1 LFRGTKFY
9 TGENNLNHIVMQKT
23 KSKTASKSRG
33 TSRTQ
38 SSSRSSNAS
47 NAKSTSSSALQ
58 EFFVD
63 QLKDIYWAEKHLT
76 KTLPKMHKAAT
87 TEELKEALEDHLA
100 VTEDQVTQLEKV
112 FDMLG
117 KKAQAKKCEA
127 MEGLTKEGSSIIE
140 ETEKGSLTRDAGLIM
155 AAQKVEHY
163 EIATYGSL
171 VQLAK
176 TLQLS
181 DVASILEGILNEE
194 KEADKTLTEV
204 AENNINI
211 EASAEG
217 AEEDEEETAKDEET
231 E

>member
-1 LFRGTKFY
+1 
-9 TGENNLNHIVMQKT
+9 MQKT

-33 TSRTQ
+33 ASRAQ
-38 SSSRSSNAS
+38 SSSRSSNAG
-47 NAKSTSSSALQ
+47 NVKETSSSALQ

-76 KTLPKMHKAAT
+76 KALPKMQKAAT
-87 TEELKEALEDHLA
+87 TEELKDALEDHLA

-112 FDMLG
+112 FEMLG

-127 MEGLTKEGSSIIE
+127 MEGLTKEGSSIID
-140 ETEKGSLTRDAGLIM
+140 ETEKGTLTRDVGLIM

-181 DVASILEGILNEE
+181 DIANILEGILNEE

-211 EASAEG
+211 EASSEDS
-217 AEEDEEETAKDEET
+217 EEEEETAKDEET

>member
-1 LFRGTKFY
+1 M
-9 TGENNLNHIVMQKT
+9 EKT
-23 KSKTASKSRG
+23 KSAKTANKSK
-33 TSRTQ
+33 
-38 SSSRSSNAS
+38 SSSRSS
-47 NAKSTSSSALQ
+47 TSQGSDQNTALQ

-76 KTLPKMHKAAT
+76 KTLPKLQKAAT
-87 TEELKEALEDHLA
+87 TEELKDALEDHLA

-112 FDMLG
+112 FEILG
-117 KKAQAKKCEA
+117 KKAQSKKCEA
-127 MEGLTKEGSSIIE
+127 MEGITKEGTSIIE
-140 ETEKGSLTRDAGLIM
+140 ETEKGTLTRDVGLIM

-176 TLQLS
+176 TLQLTE
-181 DVASILEGILNEE
+181 VAAILQGILNEE

-204 AENNINI
+204 AENNINA
-211 EASAEG
+211 EAST
-217 AEEDEEETAKDEET
+217 EDKEETAKDEEN

>member
-1 LFRGTKFY
+1 M
-9 TGENNLNHIVMQKT
+9 EKT
-23 KSKTASKSRG
+23 KSAKTANKKS
-33 TSRTQ
+33 
-38 SSSRSSNAS
+38 SSSRTS
-47 NAKSTSSSALQ
+47 NAKSSSANSSSALQ

-76 KTLPKMHKAAT
+76 KALPKLQKAAT
-87 TEELKEALEDHLA
+87 TEELKDALEDHLA

-112 FDMLG
+112 FEMLG
-117 KKAQAKKCEA
+117 KKAQSKKCEA
-127 MEGLTKEGSSIIE
+127 MEGLTKEGNSIIE
-140 ETEKGSLTRDAGLIM
+140 ETEKGTLTRDVGLIM

-181 DVASILEGILNEE
+181 EIASILQGILNEE
-194 KEADKTLTEV
+194 KEADKTLTAV
-204 AENNINI
+204 AENNINV
-211 EASAEG
+211 EASTEG
-217 AEEDEEETAKDEET
+217 EEEETAKDEEN